1 MSRIAF
7 IFPGQGAQR
16 AGMARAFYDSCAVSR
31 SVFAAASEAAGF
43 SVEDICFTEN
53 DRIDQTRYT
62 QPALLTA
69 ECAILKA
76 VEEAGIRADMAAGLS
91 LGEYGA
97 LTACGVFSVPE
108 AVRIVCQRGIYMEEA
123 VPPGKGG
130 MTAIIS
136 RKPLAAEEICAAVEG
151 QVSVANYNCPG
162 QQVITGEREAVA
174 EAAKRLLA
182 AGAMRAVP
190 LNVSGPFHSPML
202 AEAGKKLRALLETAE
217 LARPSVPFVSNV
229 TAGGAREPEEIR
241 DLLGRQVC
249 SPVLWQ
255 QSVAYMIRAGA
266 DTFVEIGPGRTLGNL
281 VRKIDRTVRVFQVET
296 PEELAKL
303 KEEL

>member
-7 IFPGQGAQR
+7 IFPGQGAQCV
-16 AGMARAFYDSCAVSR
+16 GMAKAFYDSHEVSR
-31 SVFAAASEAAGF
+31 DVFSEASKAAGF
-43 SVEDICFTEN
+43 SIEDICFEEN

-76 VEEAGIRADMAAGLS
+76 VEESGIRADMTAGLS
-91 LGEYGA
+91 LGEYSA
-97 LTACGVFSVPE
+97 LAACGVFSVPE

-123 VPPGKGG
+123 VPPGEGG

-136 RKPLAAEEICAAVEG
+136 RKPLAAEEICASVEG

-162 QQVITGEREAVA
+162 QQVITGETAAVA

-202 AEAGKKLRALLETAE
+202 AEAGKKLRELLETAG
-217 LARPSVPFVSNV
+217 LQRPSIPFVSNV
-229 TAGGAREPEEIR
+229 TAGSVEEPEEIR

-255 QSVAYMIRAGA
+255 QSVEYMLREGI
-266 DTFVEIGPGRTLGNL
+266 DTFVEIGPGRTLGNF
-281 VRKIDRTVRVFQVET
+281 VRKIDRSARVFQVGT